1 MTPDEI
7 RFAADGMLQSLATW
21 LRLLGYDCLAG
32 KELFGRQLLE
42 QAAAENR
49 VFLTRNSHL
58 ADNLPH
64 QLLERCQIA
73 IVASERLPDQ
83 LREVVTRFSLH
94 TDEYVFTRCT
104 ECNVPLRRVDR
115 AEALGQVPPHVAE
128 SETGFWRCPQCGK
141 TFWRGSHV
149 RDSLQR
155 LERWLADGNEPPHA
169 RFGL

>member
-7 RFAADGMLQSLATW
+7 QFATDGMLQSLATW

-32 KELFGRQLLE
+32 EELFGRQLLE
-42 QAAAENR
+42 QAVAENR

-58 ADNLPH
+58 SDSLPH
-64 QLLERCQIA
+64 QLLAHCQIA

-83 LREVVTRFSLH
+83 LREVVTRYSLH
-94 TDEYVFTRCT
+94 TSEYVFTRCV

-115 AEALGQVPPHVAE
+115 AEALGQVPPDVAE
-128 SETGFWRCPQCGK
+128 SETVFWKCPQCGK

-149 RDSLQR
+149 RDSIQR
-155 LERWLADGNEPPHA
+155 LERWLADGGGITPD
-169 RFGL
+169 RFGS

>member
-21 LRLLGYDCLAG
+21 LRLLGYDCIAG
-32 KELFGRQLLE
+32 KELFGRRLVE
-42 QAAAENR
+42 QSVAQNR
-49 VFLTRNSHL
+49 VYLTRNSRL
-58 ADNLPH
+58 SDNLPH
-64 QLLERCQIA
+64 QLLERCKFS

-83 LREVVTRFSLH
+83 LREVVVRYSLQAGQH
-94 TDEYVFTRCT
+94 VFTRCT

-115 AEALGQVPPHVAE
+115 AEALGQVPPDVAE
-128 SETGFWRCPQCGK
+128 SEKEFWRCQQCGK

-155 LERWLADGNEPPHA
+155 LERWLKPAGM
-169 RFGL
+169 